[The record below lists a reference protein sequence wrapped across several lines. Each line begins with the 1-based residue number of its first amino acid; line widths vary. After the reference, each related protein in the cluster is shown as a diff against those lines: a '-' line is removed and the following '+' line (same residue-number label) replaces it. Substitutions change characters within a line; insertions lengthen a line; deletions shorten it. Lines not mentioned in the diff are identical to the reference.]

1 MLKFIFLQFLSAHI
15 IIDFFKEKPN
25 LIKDV
30 CKSIRKKPNL
40 NSEENKIEC
49 DNQYLKHF
57 DKVLKTHIN
66 INNLK
71 LYNNNVKTLKI
82 EKI

>member
-1 MLKFIFLQFLSAHI
+1 MLKFIFLHFLSAHI

-57 DKVLKTHIN
+57 DKDIMN
-66 INNLK
+66 II
-71 LYNNNVKTLKI
+71 KI
-82 EKI
+82 K